1 MKIEKAFKAT
11 IQIYVATLVAVFIS
25 AFTESDEVNQ
35 INENISSGFMGSNE
49 ATEIAFYILF
59 LIFMIVFFVS
69 LYFIY
74 KFKKSG
80 KKLYTICFIIGSLL
94 TLVSGPY
101 AMGEISTFLFEL
113 NVAASGAI
121 LVFLYFTPLQK
132 KFY

>member
-1 MKIEKAFKAT
+1 MKLEKAFKA
-11 IQIYVATLVAVFIS
+11 IIHIYLATLVAVFIS
-25 AFTESDEVNQ
+25 VFTESEEVNQ

-49 ATEIAFYILF
+49 ATELAFGIMS
-59 LIFMIVFFVS
+59 LIFMVVFFIS

-101 AMGEISTFLFEL
+101 AMGEISTFLYEL
-113 NVAASGAI
+113 NGAASGAI
-121 LVFLYFTPLQK
+121 LVFLYFTPLEK
-132 KFY
+132 KFN

>member
-1 MKIEKAFKAT
+1 MKIEKAFKA
-11 IQIYVATLVAVFIS
+11 IIHIYLVTLVAIFIS
-25 AFTESDEVNQ
+25 VFTESEEINQ

-49 ATEIAFYILF
+49 ATELALF
-59 LIFMIVFFVS
+59 IMSLIFMVVFFIS

-80 KKLYTICFIIGSLL
+80 KKLYTICFIISSLL

-113 NVAASGAI
+113 NLAASGAI

-132 KFY
+132 KFN